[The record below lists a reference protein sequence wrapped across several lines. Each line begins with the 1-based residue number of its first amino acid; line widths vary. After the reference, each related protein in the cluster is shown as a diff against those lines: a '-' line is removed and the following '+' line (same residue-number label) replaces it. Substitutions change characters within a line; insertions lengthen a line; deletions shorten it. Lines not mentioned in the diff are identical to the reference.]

1 MGMTSLCDLSY
12 YSIRKQEKTR
22 TFLVEETGKMCYHR
36 KKNPQEEMRMNL
48 NAFMPTKLVT
58 GAGCVRAS
66 GKELAKLGKVC
77 LIVTGK
83 HSAKVNGAL
92 QDVTDTLAANGQT
105 WVLYDEIGQNPRLT
119 DCMAAAKLAAEAHA
133 DFVLGIGGGS
143 ALDAAKCIAVLAAN
157 PGLTQAQLY
166 AFDWANAPLKIVAVG
181 TTAGTGSEVTK
192 VSVITTPE
200 GRKKSFH
207 HEAIFPTL
215 ALGDPSYT
223 LSLPPMVTRATMVDV
238 LAHCAESF
246 FSRAANHI
254 SRVYAVEGI
263 RLLLPVF
270 RMMAERGFDNLD
282 YATRETLYFASIYGG
297 LAINVTGTCFPH
309 TMGYLLTEAFGIP
322 HGTACAV
329 FQKDFYEYNKS
340 VVPGLAAEYLERIGC
355 SEAEY
360 LSLIEKLT
368 PPCHVTMEEACI
380 AEAHSRW
387 IHNGSIEK
395 CQGVFDADMADEI
408 LRRKFGA

>member
-1 MGMTSLCDLSY
+1 
-12 YSIRKQEKTR
+12 
-22 TFLVEETGKMCYHR
+22 
-36 KKNPQEEMRMNL
+36 MNL
-48 NAFMPTKLVT
+48 SSFMPVKLVT

-66 GKELAKLGKVC
+66 AKELAKLGQVC

-83 HSAKVNGAL
+83 NSAKASGAL
-92 QDVTDTLAANGQT
+92 QDVTDTLNLNGQS
-105 WVLYDEIGQNPRLT
+105 WLLFDEIEQNPKLA
-119 DCMAAAKLAAEAHA
+119 DCMAAAAKAIAAGA
-133 DFVLGIGGGS
+133 DFILGIGGGS

-166 AFDWANAPLKIVAVG
+166 AFDWANTPLKIVAVG

-192 VSVITTPE
+192 VSVITTPD

-207 HEAIFPTL
+207 HEAIFPVL
-215 ALGDPSYT
+215 SLGDPGYT
-223 LSLPPMVTRATMVDV
+223 MSLPPMVTRATMVDV

-246 FSRAANHI
+246 FSRAANDI
-254 SRVYAVEGI
+254 SRCYAVEGI
-263 RLLLPVF
+263 RLRLPVF
-270 RMMAERGFDNLD
+270 RRMAETGCEDQD
-282 YATRETLYFASIYGG
+282 YDARESLYCASIYGG

-395 CQGVFDADMADEI
+395 CQGVFDANMADEI

>member
-1 MGMTSLCDLSY
+1 
-12 YSIRKQEKTR
+12 
-22 TFLVEETGKMCYHR
+22 
-36 KKNPQEEMRMNL
+36 MNL
-48 NAFMPTKLVT
+48 NVFMPVKLVT
-58 GAGCVRAS
+58 GAGCVRESA
-66 GKELAKLGKVC
+66 KELAKLGKVC

-83 HSAKVNGAL
+83 NSAKVSGAL
-92 QDVTDTLAANGQT
+92 QDVTDTLDSNGQK
-105 WVLYDEIGQNPRLT
+105 WLLFDEIGQNPKLT
-119 DCMAAAKLAAEAHA
+119 DCMRAAEKAIVAGA

-143 ALDAAKCIAVLAAN
+143 ALDAAKCIAVLSAN

-192 VSVITTPE
+192 VSVITTPD

-215 ALGDPSYT
+215 ALGDPNYT
-223 LSLPPMVTRATMVDV
+223 MALPAMVTRATMIDV

-254 SRVYAVEGI
+254 SRMFAVEGI

-270 RMMAERGFDNLD
+270 RMMAENGCDNLD
-282 YATRETLYFASIYGG
+282 YAPREKLYCASIYGG

-309 TMGYLLTEAFGIP
+309 TMGYLLTESFGIP

-329 FQKDFYEYNKS
+329 FQKDFFEYNKA
-340 VVPGLAAEYLERIGC
+340 VVPELSAEFLERIGC
-355 SEAEY
+355 DEEEY
-360 LSLIEKLT
+360 LGLIERLT
-368 PPCHVTMEEACI
+368 PPCEIAMDEARI

-387 IHNGSIEK
+387 INNGSLAK
-395 CQGVFDADMADEI
+395 CQGAFSADMADEV
-408 LRRKFGA
+408 LRRKFLAE

>member
-1 MGMTSLCDLSY
+1 MDLNS
-12 YSIRKQEKTR
+12 
-22 TFLVEETGKMCYHR
+22 
-36 KKNPQEEMRMNL
+36 
-48 NAFMPTKLVT
+48 FMPVKLVT
-58 GAGCVRAS
+58 GAGCARKSA
-66 GKELAKLGKVC
+66 KEIAKLGKVC

-83 HSAKVNGAL
+83 TSAKVCGAL
-92 QDVTDTLAANGQT
+92 RDVTETLDLNGQK
-105 WVLYDEIGQNPRLT
+105 WLQFDGIGQNPKLT
-119 DCMAAAKLAAEAHA
+119 DCVAAAEQAITAGA

-157 PGLTQAQLY
+157 PGMTQAQLY

-192 VSVITTPE
+192 VSVITTPD

-215 ALGDPSYT
+215 ALGDPTYT
-223 LSLPPMVTRATMVDV
+223 MSLPPMVTRATMVDV

-254 SRVYAVEGI
+254 SRMYAVEGI

-270 RMMAERGFDNLD
+270 RMMAQNGCENLD
-282 YATRETLYFASIYGG
+282 YDTREKLYCASIYGG

-309 TMGYLLTEAFGIP
+309 TMGYLLTETFGIP

-329 FQKDFYEYNKS
+329 FQKDFYEYNKE
-340 VVPGLAAEYLERIGC
+340 VVPELAGEYLERIGC
-355 SEAEY
+355 NEEEY
-360 LSLIEKLT
+360 FSLLEKLT
-368 PPCHVTMEEACI
+368 PPCEVTMEEALI
-380 AEAHSRW
+380 AGAHSRW
-387 IHNGSIEK
+387 VGNGSLAK
-395 CQGVFDADMADEI
+395 CQGEFSAHMADDV
-408 LRRKFGA
+408 LRRKFLAE